1 MQLLTQQGKK
11 ERRVTNY
18 TRPSSAK
25 RFNLIERQVTSLILD
40 DKRLLLFFW
49 VLLMVSVSDENEE
62 ISYISI
68 EIEIHIRTASN
79 ITNTF
84 LFINYLI

>member
-25 RFNLIERQVTSLILD
+25 RFKLIERQVTSLILD
-40 DKRLLLFFW
+40 DKRLLLF
-49 VLLMVSVSDENEE
+49 LGPSHVSVSDENKE